1 MVHLHLL
8 LTHAPIFFSIIGLG
22 IVVVAA
28 ARRSSDLRVTAY
40 SLIVLAALLTI
51 PVYLTGE
58 ASEDTVKNLAGVVE
72 TTIERHADAA
82 KLSLIGSELLGLLAV
97 FALLSKRFAPK
108 LMTAT
113 TTAVLL
119 VGAVVVLSF
128 ANTANLGGQIRHPEI
143 QSGSATSSL
152 TNH

>member
-72 TTIERHADAA
+72 TNIEQHADAA

-97 FALLSKRFAPK
+97 FALLSKRIAPK

-143 QSGSATSSL
+143 QSGAATSSL